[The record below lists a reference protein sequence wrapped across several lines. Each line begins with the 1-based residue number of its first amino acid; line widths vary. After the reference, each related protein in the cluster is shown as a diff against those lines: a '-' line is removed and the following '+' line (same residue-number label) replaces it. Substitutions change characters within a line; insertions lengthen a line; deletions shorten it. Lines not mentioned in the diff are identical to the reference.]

1 MSNNEM
7 PPSQKTFIWTRE
19 NLDFLRNNAGRLP
32 TKILT
37 EKLNTTP
44 MVIRNRAYR
53 MKLSLKVP
61 SYSHSDVLLVRRLYE
76 SGNKYTLKEIAE
88 ETGLT
93 AGVVQYILYV
103 KLNKTLYS
111 CKEYYCFETD
121 SGEWLRVEKCL
132 VDEAR
137 SQLKGA
143 GDESDGFYEV
153 FLTDGSSF
161 CVRNIRRERLMT
173 SI

>member
-1 MSNNEM
+1 MIS
-7 PPSQKTFIWTRE
+7 SQKTFIWTRD

-32 TKILT
+32 TKILA

-76 SGNKYTLKEIAE
+76 SGNKYTLQEIAE

-103 KLNKTLYS
+103 KLNKILYS

-121 SGEWLRVEKCL
+121 SREWLRVEKCL
-132 VDEAR
+132 LDETR
-137 SQLKGA
+137 SQLKETGN
-143 GDESDGFYEV
+143 ESDGFFEIY
-153 FLTDGSSF
+153 LTDGSSF
-161 CVRNIRRERLMT
+161 CVRSFRRERLYT

>member
-1 MSNNEM
+1 MVS
-7 PPSQKTFIWTRE
+7 SQKTFIWTRE
-19 NLDFLRNNAGRLP
+19 NLDFLRNSAGRLP
-32 TKILT
+32 TKILA

-76 SGNKYTLKEIAE
+76 SGNKYTLQEIAE

-93 AGVVQYILYV
+93 AGVVQYILYI
-103 KLNKTLYS
+103 KLNKILYS
-111 CKEYYCFETD
+111 CKEYYCFETE
-121 SGEWLRVEKCL
+121 SREWLRVEKCL
-132 VDEAR
+132 LDETR
-137 SQLKGA
+137 SQLKETGN
-143 GDESDGFYEV
+143 ESDGFYEV

-161 CVRNIRRERLMT
+161 CVRSFRRERLLT